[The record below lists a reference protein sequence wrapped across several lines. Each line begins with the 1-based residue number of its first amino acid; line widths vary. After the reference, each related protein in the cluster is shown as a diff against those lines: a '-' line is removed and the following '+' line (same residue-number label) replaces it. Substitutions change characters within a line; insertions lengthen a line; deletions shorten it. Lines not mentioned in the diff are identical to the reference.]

1 MTSKRGYAPKGYKA
15 ALDVE
20 FDDLGNFKEEELKV
34 VKKENILETCERHLL
49 AFDSIKIVKENIGH

>member
-34 VKKENILETCERHLL
+34 VEKENILKHIK
-49 AFDSIKIVKENIGH
+49 DIYWHSIP